1 MGGVS
6 AEFVTRAPRPALAGA
21 VVGLT
26 WYAERAPA
34 PVTFRELP
42 CTYVPVII
50 DLDAGWTVGDG
61 RRPERPPERLGS
73 FVAGLTDGPV
83 IVSHAGTARCLQVDL
98 APLAARRLLGVPM
111 GELANRSVDLGAVVG
126 PTAAEL
132 AERIDAASDPE
143 RAFAIVEDAIQAR
156 LAAAP
161 RADPGVAWSLG
172 RLGAS
177 GGRAPVGGLAEELGW
192 SHRRLIARFRDAV
205 GMPPKRVARILRL
218 ERLLAQV
225 DLDGPEPPHWA
236 RAAAECGFADQAH
249 LAREVRELTGLTP
262 TALRTERVN
271 SLQDAPP
278 TAAENGRSPRREE
291 QR

>member
-1 MGGVS
+1 M
-6 AEFVTRAPRPALAGA
+6 
-21 VVGLT
+21 
-26 WYAERAPA
+26 
-34 PVTFRELP
+34 
-42 CTYVPVII
+42 
-50 DLDAGWTVGDG
+50 
-61 RRPERPPERLGS
+61 
-73 FVAGLTDGPV
+73 

-111 GELANRSVDLGAVVG
+111 GELANRSVDLGDVMG
-126 PTAAEL
+126 PAAAEL
-132 AERIDAASDPE
+132 AERIDCAGTPE

-161 RADPGVAWSLG
+161 RADPGVAWSLA

-218 ERLLAQV
+218 ERLLARV
-225 DLDGPEPPHWA
+225 DGPEPPDWA

-262 TALRTERVN
+262 TGLRADRVN

-278 TAAENGRSPRREE
+278 AAAENGRSPRREE